1 MIACPYW
8 YQMARLAIIGVGRI
22 GGEVAY
28 LASAMG
34 IADELVLCDSARD
47 LLRAQVLDLK
57 HTGLDMAISTD
68 KNDIRNAD
76 VCIFSAGLPRTPAVK
91 TRADLLVANL
101 PATREAAALLAGFSG
116 ILLTVTNPMDI
127 NNHYLCTTGG
137 IPRERCLGFGGQ
149 LDSARFGIA
158 LRDRNISGFPF
169 VLGEHGEHQVPV
181 FSRLGTKVGVPRR
194 EEILSELRGASM
206 EVIRGKGGTVFG
218 PALHLIHL
226 VRMVLLD
233 TRELAV
239 CSAVLEGEYGISG
252 CSLGVPV
259 IVGNEGIRRI
269 EEWPLDSWEQTKM
282 DEAGRFARELC
293 RKAVS

>member
-1 MIACPYW
+1 MG
-8 YQMARLAIIGVGRI
+8 RLAIIGVGRI
-22 GGEVAY
+22 GGDVAY

-34 IADELVLCDSARD
+34 IADELVLYDSAQNH
-47 LLRAQVLDLK
+47 LRAQVLDLK
-57 HTGLDMAISTD
+57 HTGLDMTISTD
-68 KNDIRNAD
+68 KNNIRDAD
-76 VCIFSAGLPRTPAVK
+76 VCIFSAGLPRNPSVN
-91 TRADLLVANL
+91 TRADLLFANL
-101 PATREAAALLAGFSG
+101 PATGEAAALLAGFSG
-116 ILLTVTNPMDI
+116 ILITVTNPMDI
-127 NNHYLCTTGG
+127 NNYYLCTKAGF
-137 IPRERCLGFGGQ
+137 PREQCIGFGGQ

-181 FSRLGTKVGVPRR
+181 FSRLGKKVGVRQR
-194 EEILSELRGASM
+194 GEILSELRGASM

-259 IVGNEGIRRI
+259 IIGNEGIRRI
-269 EEWPLDSWEQTKM
+269 EEWPLDSWEQKKM
-282 DEAGRFARELC
+282 DDAGRFAQELC